1 VHLQRL
7 ANSMMIPI
15 SKKKSMMISICMP
28 FSSAM
33 VGWGLVLVMTKM
45 PIIVCTECQV
55 VLTSL
60 QGTME
65 DRSKFAHL
73 LNEI

>member
-1 VHLQRL
+1 
-7 ANSMMIPI
+7 
-15 SKKKSMMISICMP
+15 
-28 FSSAM
+28 M
-33 VGWGLVLVMTKM
+33 VGWGLVLVMTKK
-45 PIIVCTECQV
+45 PIIVCTEWQV
-55 VLTSL
+55 VLTTL